1 MKNKN
6 RKQRK
11 ETETFP
17 LRCGR
22 ENGEYLELRIPQVL
36 YRSFECTFST
46 DEGRGYLVNLFTR
59 FGELDKAGQD
69 TYQMILL
76 EGVAKNQIRCISE
89 LLPLLEAVIEAIK
102 KGNLTRE
109 DDEIYS
115 RRLLLFSHT

>member
-1 MKNKN
+1 MEEKKMKKKN
-6 RKQRK
+6 RKQRR
-11 ETETFP
+11 EMETFP

-36 YRSFECTFST
+36 YHSFECTIST

-89 LLPLLEAVIEAIK
+89 LLPLLEAAIEAIK
-102 KGNLTRE
+102 KGN
-109 DDEIYS
+109 
-115 RRLLLFSHT
+115 